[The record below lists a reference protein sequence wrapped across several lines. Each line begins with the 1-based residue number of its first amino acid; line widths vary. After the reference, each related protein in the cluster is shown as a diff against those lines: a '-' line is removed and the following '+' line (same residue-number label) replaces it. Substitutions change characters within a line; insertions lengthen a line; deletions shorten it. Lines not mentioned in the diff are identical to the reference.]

1 MMFTLI
7 GAPSIPVPT
16 SPKTHRIRD
25 PPADYLPGRSYRSR
39 RHPPNL
45 WTVPSGTLCQRHAPS
60 PSHLARE
67 VGHWPFTTET
77 DRCGSGSDGCDDDA
91 RLVRCRRCVHWYQP
105 TGSQCRRPS
114 DVACRQSGGTPA
126 DCAPAMPHHLVRHAA
141 SELIG
146 VSRPKMTDVAMAPR
160 LRTLSKGGNTRSAFN
175 CGLLLHTS
183 CAIVERC

>member
-1 MMFTLI
+1 MRHRSRFQP
-7 GAPSIPVPT
+7 APKPTAFAIPQPT
-16 SPKTHRIRD
+16 ICPADHIALVVIPPISGQSPVERCASDMHRAHRIWH
-25 PPADYLPGRSYRSR
+25 GRSDIGLS
-39 RHPPNL
+39 PPRPTAAARAPTDAMTML
-45 WTVPSGTLCQRHAPS
+45 VLCGADGVCIGTNR
-60 PSHLARE
+60 
-67 VGHWPFTTET
+67 
-77 DRCGSGSDGCDDDA
+77 
-91 RLVRCRRCVHWYQP
+91 

>member
-105 TGSQCRRPS
+105 DGQPVPTSERRGVPPEWWDACGLCTRYAPS
-114 DVACRQSGGTPA
+114 PSPTRGQRTHWRVT
-126 DCAPAMPHHLVRHAA
+126 
-141 SELIG
+141 
-146 VSRPKMTDVAMAPR
+146 PKMTDVAMAPR